1 MRANMSPSKSSGA
14 YETLINLRDK
24 MTRLNGVITP
34 EAIDRLED
42 ELGCIFTVVKMHHY
56 EQGQKYGHL
65 VSAIPEAKY
74 LIVIANPTW
83 THTVPGDP
91 GAYSAAALIAGTSA
105 AQREQLVA
113 THKVTIESHAN
124 YLKVEEAGK
133 ELILYAVGDDAL
145 APLKKQYIGFGD
157 ETVLTMIVHLRTK
170 TAIKMT
176 TAQKHEYRTNGY
188 NAVWDPTTS
197 ITAYFTTLDRFQVSL
212 EDRGIAT
219 SVEEKCMAAGSQMWA
234 SEMFTKE
241 QMVGWENKPTI
252 DQTWPNLQVY
262 FTEKWLERKQY
273 STTTAKQSRFKE
285 AALAAQEKEAAE
297 AEGETQAMLFAML
310 QEQHDK
316 QIAAMEATNKANMDA
331 MIMME
336 RMNALVA
343 AGNNKENVVPP
354 GTMPTGGG
362 PKRPRAKKPH
372 CPNCKKMV
380 IHEATD
386 CYKLEANKDKQFD
399 GWKSAITPA

>member
-1 MRANMSPSKSSGA
+1 
-14 YETLINLRDK
+14 

-34 EAIDRLED
+34 EAVDRLED
-42 ELGCIFTVVKMHHY
+42 ELGGIFTVVKTHHY

-65 VSAIPEAKY
+65 ASAIPEAKY
-74 LIVIANPTW
+74 RIVIADPTW
-83 THTVPGDP
+83 THTAPGDP
-91 GAYSAAALIAGTSA
+91 GPYSAAALLAGTSA

-176 TAQKHEYRTNGY
+176 TAQKHEYRTTGY

-234 SEMFTKE
+234 SEMFTEE
-241 QMVGWENKPTI
+241 QMVGWENKPMI
-252 DQTWPNLQVY
+252 DQTWPNLQAY

-316 QIAAMEATNKANMDA
+316 QIASMEATNKANMDA
-331 MIMME
+331 MME

-343 AGNNKENVVPP
+343 SGYNKENVIPP
-354 GTMPTGGG
+354 GATPAGGG
-362 PKRPRAKKPH
+362 TKRPRAKKHH

-380 IHEATD
+380 IHKATD
-386 CYKLEANKDKQFD
+386 CYELEANKDKRFD

>member
-1 MRANMSPSKSSGA
+1 
-14 YETLINLRDK
+14 
-24 MTRLNGVITP
+24 
-34 EAIDRLED
+34 
-42 ELGCIFTVVKMHHY
+42 
-56 EQGQKYGHL
+56 
-65 VSAIPEAKY
+65 
-74 LIVIANPTW
+74 
-83 THTVPGDP
+83 
-91 GAYSAAALIAGTSA
+91 
-105 AQREQLVA
+105 
-113 THKVTIESHAN
+113 
-124 YLKVEEAGK
+124 
-133 ELILYAVGDDAL
+133 
-145 APLKKQYIGFGD
+145 
-157 ETVLTMIVHLRTK
+157 MIVHLRTK

-176 TAQKHEYRTNGY
+176 TAQKHEDRTTGY

-234 SEMFTKE
+234 SEMITEE
-241 QMVGWENKPTI
+241 QMLGWENKPSI
-252 DQTWPNLQVY
+252 DQTWPNLQAY

-316 QIAAMEATNKANMDA
+316 QIASMEATNKANMDA
-331 MIMME
+331 MME

-343 AGNNKENVVPP
+343 SGYNKENVIPP
-354 GTMPTGGG
+354 GATPTGGG
-362 PKRPRAKKPH
+362 TKCPRAKKHH

-380 IHEATD
+380 LHKATE
-386 CYKLEANKDKQFD
+386 CYDLEANKDKRFD
-399 GWKSAITPA
+399 GWKSAIKPA

>member
-1 MRANMSPSKSSGA
+1 MSPSNSSGA

-34 EAIDRLED
+34 AAIDRLED
-42 ELGCIFTVVKMHHY
+42 KLGGIFTVVKTHHY

-65 VSAIPEAKY
+65 ASAIPEAKY
-74 LIVIANPTW
+74 RLVIADPTW
-83 THTVPGDP
+83 LHTAPADP
-91 GAYSAAALIAGTSA
+91 GSYSAAAMVAGTSA

-113 THKVTIESHAN
+113 AHKVAVESHAN

-145 APLKKQYIGFGD
+145 APLRKQYIGFGD

-176 TAQKHEYRTNGY
+176 TAQKYEYRTNGY
-188 NAVWDPTTS
+188 NTVWNPTTS
-197 ITAYFTTLDRFQVSL
+197 ITAYFTALDRFQVSL

-219 SVEEKCMAAGSQMWA
+219 SVAEKCMAAGAQMWA
-234 SEMFTKE
+234 SEMFTEE
-241 QMVGWENKPTI
+241 QMLGWENKSTA
-252 DQTWPNLQVY
+252 DQTWPNLQTY

-273 STTTAKQSRFKE
+273 STTTAKQSQFKE
-285 AALAAQEKEAAE
+285 AALAAQEKETAAT
-297 AEGETQAMLFAML
+297 EGETQAMLFAML
-310 QEQHDK
+310 QEQHSK
-316 QIAAMEATNKANMDA
+316 QIASMEATNKANMEA
-331 MIMME
+331 MME

-343 AGNNKENVVPP
+343 AGYKKGNAVPP
-354 GTMPTGGG
+354 GTTPTGDG
-362 PKRPRAKKPH
+362 PKRSRAKRHH

-380 IHEATD
+380 IHKAKD
-386 CYKLEANKDKQFD
+386 CYELEANKDKRFD

>member
-1 MRANMSPSKSSGA
+1 M
-14 YETLINLRDK
+14 
-24 MTRLNGVITP
+24 
-34 EAIDRLED
+34 
-42 ELGCIFTVVKMHHY
+42 
-56 EQGQKYGHL
+56 
-65 VSAIPEAKY
+65 
-74 LIVIANPTW
+74 
-83 THTVPGDP
+83 HTVPGDP
-91 GAYSAAALIAGTSA
+91 GPYSVAALLAGTSA
-105 AQREQLVA
+105 AQRKQLVA

-133 ELILYAVGDDAL
+133 ELILYDVSYDAL

-157 ETVLTMIVHLRTK
+157 ETILTMIIHLRTK

-234 SEMFTKE
+234 SEMFTEE

-262 FTEKWLERKQY
+262 FTKKWLERKQY
-273 STTTAKQSRFKE
+273 TTTTAKQSRFKE

-316 QIAAMEATNKANMDA
+316 QIASMEATNKANMDA
-331 MIMME
+331 IME

-343 AGNNKENVVPP
+343 AGYNKENVIPP
-354 GTMPTGGG
+354 GATPTGGG
-362 PKRPRAKKPH
+362 PKCPRAKKHH

-380 IHEATD
+380 IHKAT
-386 CYKLEANKDKQFD
+386 
-399 GWKSAITPA
+399 TPA

>member
-1 MRANMSPSKSSGA
+1 MSPSNSSGA

-34 EAIDRLED
+34 AAIDCLED
-42 ELGCIFTVVKMHHY
+42 ELGGIFTVVKTHHY

-65 VSAIPEAKY
+65 ASAIPEAKY
-74 LIVIANPTW
+74 RLVIADPTW
-83 THTVPGDP
+83 LHTAPADP
-91 GAYSAAALIAGTSA
+91 GSYSAAAMVAGTSA

-113 THKVTIESHAN
+113 AHKVAVESHAN

-145 APLKKQYIGFGD
+145 APLRKQYIGFRD

-176 TAQKHEYRTNGY
+176 TAQKYEYRTNGY
-188 NAVWDPTTS
+188 NAVWNPTTS
-197 ITAYFTTLDRFQVSL
+197 ITAYFTALDRFQVSL

-219 SVEEKCMAAGSQMWA
+219 SVAEKCMAAGAQMWA
-234 SEMFTKE
+234 SEMFTEE
-241 QMVGWENKPTI
+241 QMLGWENKSTA
-252 DQTWPNLQVY
+252 DQTWPNLQTY
-262 FTEKWLERKQY
+262 FTDKWLERKQY
-273 STTTAKQSRFKE
+273 SATTAKQSQFKE
-285 AALAAQEKEAAE
+285 AALAAQEKETAAT
-297 AEGETQAMLFAML
+297 EGETQAMLFAML
-310 QEQHDK
+310 QEQHSK
-316 QIAAMEATNKANMDA
+316 QIASMEATNKANMEA
-331 MIMME
+331 MME

-343 AGNNKENVVPP
+343 AGYKKGNVVPP
-354 GTMPTGGG
+354 GTTPTGDG
-362 PKRPRAKKPH
+362 PKRSRAKKHH

-380 IHEATD
+380 IHKTKD
-386 CYKLEANKDKQFD
+386 CYELEANKDKRFD